1 MSEALDQL
9 EWQIAAGADE
19 AIGEVAVDRF
29 QIAPAAAS
37 VGNAGNAAPIRQ
49 PAPQQQNRVATAT
62 ASGGAPLSEKAG
74 ASLAGERAAAAA
86 TLAELRAA
94 IESFEECGLKRTA
107 MNTVFCDGNPESGLM
122 LIGEAPGADEDR
134 QGKPF
139 VGASGKLL
147 DRMMAALGLTREH
160 DYYISNILPW
170 RPPGNRKPTP
180 VEQAMCLPFI
190 RRHMELV
197 APRVVVLLGGV
208 AAGAILDTSQGI
220 TRLRGKWRELDLN
233 GRKTPVMPTFHPAY
247 LLRQPRSKREAWHD
261 LLEIKARL
269 GG

>member
-1 MSEALDQL
+1 MSEALNQL

-19 AIGEVAVDRF
+19 AIGEAAVDRF
-29 QIAPAAAS
+29 AIAPAASQVAGAS
-37 VGNAGNAAPIRQ
+37 ANDRSKAPKQ
-49 PAPQQQNRVATAT
+49 PPQNTVAVAT
-62 ASGGAPLSEKAG
+62 ASGSAPLSEKAG
-74 ASLAGERAAAAA
+74 ALLAEERAAAAN

-107 MNTVFCDGNPESGLM
+107 MNTVFCDGNPEAGLM

-147 DRMMAALGLTREH
+147 DRMMAALGLNREQ

-190 RRHMELV
+190 RRHMEMVTPKLV
-197 APRVVVLLGGV
+197 ILLGGV
-208 AAGAILDTSQGI
+208 AASAILDTNQGI
-220 TRLRGKWRELDLN
+220 TRLRGKWHELEI
-233 GRKTPVMPTFHPAY
+233 GEQQIPVMPTFHPAY
-247 LLRQPRSKREAWHD
+247 LLRQPRSKREAWRD

>member
-19 AIGEVAVDRF
+19 AVGEAAVNRFTPPPAANIASPSQESSKPAAVAV
-29 QIAPAAAS
+29 
-37 VGNAGNAAPIRQ
+37 
-49 PAPQQQNRVATAT
+49 ATG
-62 ASGGAPLSEKAG
+62 SAPLSERGG
-74 ASLAGERAAAAA
+74 ALLADQRAAAAN
-86 TLAELRAA
+86 TLAELRSTM
-94 IESFEECGLKRTA
+94 ESFEECGLKRTA
-107 MNTVFCDGNPESGLM
+107 MNIVFCDGNPASGLM

-147 DRMMAALGLTREH
+147 DRMMAALGMTREK

-190 RRHMELV
+190 RRHIELA

-208 AAGAILDTSQGI
+208 AASAILDTSQGI
-220 TRLRGKWRELDLN
+220 TRLRGKWHEIDVD
-233 GRKTPVMPTFHPAY
+233 GRQIPAMPTFHPAY

-261 LLEIKARL
+261 LLKIKARL
-269 GG
+269 GS

>member
-1 MSEALDQL
+1 MSEALNQL

-29 QIAPAAAS
+29 AAEPAVPNAP
-37 VGNAGNAAPIRQ
+37 
-49 PAPQQQNRVATAT
+49 PARRSPKAVTTAE
-62 ASGGAPLSEKAG
+62 ASGGAPLSERSG
-74 ASLAGERAAAAA
+74 ALLAEERAAKAT

-94 IESFEECGLKRTA
+94 IESFDECGLKRTA
-107 MNTVFCDGNPESGLM
+107 MNTVFCDGNPSAGLM

-147 DRMMAALGLTREH
+147 DRMMGALGLAREK

-190 RRHMELV
+190 KRHILLAEPKL
-197 APRVVVLLGGV
+197 VVLLGGV
-208 AAGAILDTSQGI
+208 AAGAILDTTQGI
-220 TRLRGKWRELDLN
+220 TRLRGKWHELEVD
-233 GRKTPVMPTFHPAY
+233 GRQIPVMPTFHPAY

>member
-1 MSEALDQL
+1 MSEALEQL

-19 AIGEVAVDRF
+19 AIGEVAVNRF
-29 QIAPAAAS
+29 VTEPAAS
-37 VGNAGNAAPIRQ
+37 KVS
-49 PAPQQQNRVATAT
+49 PARRPPKAVATAAA
-62 ASGGAPLSEKAG
+62 ASGGAPLSERSG
-74 ASLAGERAAAAA
+74 AILAEDRAAAAT

-94 IESFEECGLKRTA
+94 IESFGECGLKRTA
-107 MNTVFCDGNPESGLM
+107 MNTVFCDGNPEAGLM
-122 LIGEAPGADEDR
+122 LVGEAPGADEDR

-147 DRMMAALGLTREH
+147 DRMMAALGLARQT

-190 RRHMELV
+190 KRHIELV
-197 APRVVVLLGGV
+197 APKVIVLLGGV
-208 AAGAILDTSQGI
+208 AASAILDTTQGI
-220 TRLRGKWRELDLN
+220 TRLRGKWHQLDVA
-233 GRKTPVMPTFHPAY
+233 GQQIPAMPTFHPAY

>member
-1 MSEALDQL
+1 MSEALNQL

-19 AIGEVAVDRF
+19 ATGEAAVNRF
-29 QIAPAAAS
+29 NMAPPAAT
-37 VGNAGNAAPIRQ
+37 
-49 PAPQQQNRVATAT
+49 TANT
-62 ASGGAPLSEKAG
+62 ASAPRESAKPEAIAVASGSAPLSERSG
-74 ASLAGERAAAAA
+74 ALLADERAAAAK
-86 TLAELRAA
+86 TLAELRSAV
-94 IESFEECGLKRTA
+94 ESFEECGLKRTA
-107 MNTVFCDGNPESGLM
+107 MNTVFCDGNPASGLM

-147 DRMMAALGLTREH
+147 DRMMAALGMAREE

-190 RRHMELV
+190 RRHIELA
-197 APRVVVLLGGV
+197 APKVVVLLGGV
-208 AAGAILDTSQGI
+208 AASAILDTTQGI
-220 TRLRGKWRELDLN
+220 TKLRGKWRELDVN
-233 GRKTPVMPTFHPAY
+233 GRKIPAMPTFHPAY

-261 LLEIKARL
+261 LLEIKTRL